1 MFMSL
6 ATRMQ
11 SPVIAEDRLCLLP
24 IKYPSL
30 YGLYQKH
37 LSTFW
42 TPQEIDFSND
52 VVDWDTAGKNI
63 QEMLKKIL
71 SFFAVADGIVMENV
85 SDNFAD
91 EVKAPE
97 ARCFYAFQNAM
108 ESVHVITYNQ
118 TIETYLAKDP
128 QEMHK
133 LLSNVS
139 HYHSVQEKVK
149 FTRKWM
155 NAERT
160 FPERLVAFSCVEGIL
175 FSSSF
180 ALIYWLKDQN
190 KFPGL
195 TFSNELI
202 SRDEALHTD
211 FAVALY
217 KLLIPAEQISKSL
230 ISEII
235 HDAVVVEQAFVREA
249 VPDDLPTLSVKDMVT
264 YVQHVGNVLATQYGI
279 ELPRVHLPKSLNFMT
294 LINLNQKVNF
304 FEGRNA
310 NYAKY
315 EGVAA
320 DKFSCTDTDF

>member
-1 MFMSL
+1 
-6 ATRMQ
+6 
-11 SPVIAEDRLCLLP
+11 
-24 IKYPSL
+24 
-30 YGLYQKH
+30 
-37 LSTFW
+37 
-42 TPQEIDFSND
+42 
-52 VVDWDTAGKNI
+52 
-63 QEMLKKIL
+63 MLKKIL

-128 QEMHK
+128 HGMHE

-160 FPERLVAFSCVEGIL
+160 FPERLVAFACVEGIL

-211 FAVALY
+211 FAVELY
-217 KLLIPAEQISKSL
+217 KLLIPSEQISTSL
-230 ISEII
+230 VTEII
-235 HDAVVVEQAFVREA
+235 RDAVQVEQAFVREA
-249 VPDDLPTLSVKDMVT
+249 VPHDLGTLAVNDMVL
-264 YVQHVGNVLATQYGI
+264 YVEHVGNVLGLQFGI
-279 ELPRVHLPKSLNFMT
+279 QLPAVHLPPSLNFMT

-310 NYAKY
+310 NYSKY
-315 EGVAA
+315 NGITSNT
-320 DKFSCTDTDF
+320 FSCTDTDF

>member
-1 MFMSL
+1 
-6 ATRMQ
+6 MQ

-24 IKYPSL
+24 IKYPTL
-30 YGLYQKH
+30 YNLYQQH

-42 TPQEIDFSND
+42 TPQEVDFSGD
-52 VVDWDTAGKNI
+52 LDDWEQAGKNI

-128 QEMHK
+128 EEMRK

-155 NAERT
+155 NAKRS

-180 ALIYWLKDQN
+180 ALIYWLKAQN
-190 KFPGL
+190 RFPGL

-217 KLLIPAEQISKSL
+217 KLLMPSEQISNDL
-230 ISEII
+230 IAEII
-235 HDAVVVEQAFVREA
+235 QDAVKVEQAFVAEA
-249 VPDDLPTLSVKDMVT
+249 VPNNLGTLSIEDMAL
-264 YVQHVGNVLATQYGI
+264 YVQHVGNVLGLQYGI
-279 ELPRVHLPKSLNFMT
+279 ELPKVQLPRSLDFMT
-294 LINLNQKVNF
+294 LINLNQKTNF
-304 FEGRNA
+304 FEGRNS
-310 NYAKY
+310 NYSKY
-315 EGVAA
+315 IPVSKDSLRLNA
-320 DKFSCTDTDF
+320 DF

>member
-1 MFMSL
+1 
-6 ATRMQ
+6 MQ

-30 YGLYQKH
+30 YALYQKH

-52 VVDWDTAGKNI
+52 VADWDRAGNNI

-128 QEMHK
+128 HGMHE

-160 FPERLVAFSCVEGIL
+160 FPERLVAFACVEGIL

-211 FAVALY
+211 FAVELY
-217 KLLIPAEQISKSL
+217 KLLIPSEQISTSL
-230 ISEII
+230 VTEII
-235 HDAVVVEQAFVREA
+235 RDAVQVEQAFVREA
-249 VPDDLPTLSVKDMVT
+249 VPHDLGTLAVNDMVL
-264 YVQHVGNVLATQYGI
+264 YVEHVGNVLGLQFGI
-279 ELPRVHLPKSLNFMT
+279 QLPAVHLPPSLNFMT

-310 NYAKY
+310 NYSKY
-315 EGVAA
+315 NGITSNT
-320 DKFSCTDTDF
+320 FSCTDTDF